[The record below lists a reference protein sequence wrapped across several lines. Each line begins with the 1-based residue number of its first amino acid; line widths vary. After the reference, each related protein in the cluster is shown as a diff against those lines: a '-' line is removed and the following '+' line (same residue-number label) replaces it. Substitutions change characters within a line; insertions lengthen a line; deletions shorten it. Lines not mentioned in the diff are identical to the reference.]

1 MSEGGGSYAV
11 FDRIE
16 MRPGGREELLDGIG
30 EDFPYLGVRS
40 EHDRY
45 ADRAVPW
52 HWHQEIELFYACSG
66 SVDYATPHDRA
77 VVREGSAG
85 LVNANVLHATN
96 ATGGRRGANLLI
108 HEFRPALLAEPSSRV
123 YRRYVEPLT
132 GATSVELLVA
142 TPEDEATRGLCEAVR
157 RSFETFELGG
167 DGWELRLR
175 NELSEIWLGFLEL
188 ARPRLSGGPAAMPS
202 ARECHRTFRE
212 SLGVTPQQY
221 LRDYRVQ
228 QACRM
233 LAHITR
239 PMGAVAELSGLGSA
253 APHGRAS
260 AGRSCAPRSTPPSRS
275 PPPRSRDAQGGV
287 GRRSPLTPSGRTRGE
302 KGAGTHSFSR
312 PGAVRSNAS
321 SAYARPTEPR
331 LFMRTL
337 TSSVISAMPGLAGF
351 LGSKAPGFSAM

>member
-132 GATSVELLVA
+132 SATSVELLVA

-188 ARPRLSGGPAAMPS
+188 ARPRLSGGPATMPS
-202 ARECHRTFRE
+202 AREERLRAMLDYVGRHYPERISVADIAAAAFSSERECHRTFRE

-233 LAHITR
+233 LAHTTR

-253 APHGRAS
+253 SHFGQVFRA
-260 AGRSCAPRSTPPSRS
+260 AMGC
-275 PPPRSRDAQGGV
+275 
-287 GRRSPLTPSGRTRGE
+287 TPSEYRH
-302 KGAGTHSFSR
+302 KWQD
-312 PGAVRSNAS
+312 
-321 SAYARPTEPR
+321 
-331 LFMRTL
+331 
-337 TSSVISAMPGLAGF
+337 
-351 LGSKAPGFSAM
+351 

>member
-1 MSEGGGSYAV
+1 
-11 FDRIE
+11 
-16 MRPGGREELLDGIG
+16 MRAAAPTPSSIASRCAGGREELLDGIG

-77 VVREGSAG
+77 IVREGSAG

-108 HEFRPALLAEPSSRV
+108 HEFRPALPAEPSSRV

-132 GATSVELLVA
+132 SETSVELLVA
-142 TPEDEATRGLCEAVR
+142 APEDEATRGLCEAVR
-157 RSFETFELGG
+157 RSFETFGLGG

-188 ARPRLSGGPAAMPS
+188 ARPRPSGGPAAMPS

-212 SLGVTPQQY
+212 SLGVTPQKY

-233 LAHITR
+233 LAHTTR

-253 APHGRAS
+253 APYGRAS
-260 AGRSCAPRSTPPSRS
+260 AGRNCAPRSTPPSRS
-275 PPPRSRDAQGGV
+275 PPAPFARMPRPPTRDPRSRGCSCG
-287 GRRSPLTPSGRTRGE
+287 P
-302 KGAGTHSFSR
+302 
-312 PGAVRSNAS
+312 
-321 SAYARPTEPR
+321 
-331 LFMRTL
+331 
-337 TSSVISAMPGLAGF
+337 
-351 LGSKAPGFSAM
+351 